1 MLPIT
6 NKNKGFQ
13 ALTSLVKSQ
22 SKNAMSGNPLLVG
35 IFSPAISQP
44 LTSRQHTQRVIFR
57 LFGEHVQNQRKR
69 LILKA
74 FC

>member
-1 MLPIT
+1 
-6 NKNKGFQ
+6 
-13 ALTSLVKSQ
+13 
-22 SKNAMSGNPLLVG
+22 MS
-35 IFSPAISQP
+35 
-44 LTSRQHTQRVIFR
+44 RTQRVIFR